1 MNRAQRRAKAKA
13 TPAYK
18 RGMTAE
24 DKIKAF
30 YKNGITIEDMERSH
44 REGYNEGW
52 KAACDYSMRVC
63 YAAAVRALRELE
75 GYHTKRNRRFL
86 KVMDS
91 FVTDTLTSDEAIE
104 AALRDAGVAIDFRE
118 AMPDDRIQEVANA

>member
-30 YKNGITIEDMERSH
+30 YKNGITLEDMERTH

-52 KAACDYSMRVC
+52 KAGCEYAMRVC
-63 YAAAVRALRELE
+63 YAAAVRALRQLE

-86 KVMDS
+86 QVMDS

-104 AALRDAGVAIDFRE
+104 AALREAGVQIDFRE
-118 AMPDDRIQEVANA
+118 AMPDERIQEVDNG